1 MFVFR
6 FQRIQQRLREGQQAC
21 DLLFL
26 IALKSLKKSFEV
38 AFESKQGISDLEK
51 FCLELDEEERRKR
64 EKAQKKRDKKSKQKM
79 NRTNKKNEAEAAEA
93 AEAAVTTQ
101 EDITPEKE
109 GSCTAD
115 IKQKEAKP
123 KAATAKP
130 AAKDEEEPKPEK
142 VRKCTR
148 VPENL
153 DRPVS
158 LESMLKLVDLDR
170 TEEEDNEENFIPL
183 EDIKAFQARLPVVAR
198 QREELR
204 KTLRLRFNQ
213 LCVNGL

>member
-1 MFVFR
+1 M
-6 FQRIQQRLREGQQAC
+6 
-21 DLLFL
+21 
-26 IALKSLKKSFEV
+26 

-64 EKAQKKRDKKSKQKM
+64 EKAQKKREKKSKQKL
-79 NRTNKKNEAEAAEA
+79 NRTNKKNEAEAAS
-93 AEAAVTTQ
+93 TTQ
-101 EDITPEKE
+101 DITPEKE
-109 GSCTAD
+109 AD
-115 IKQKEAKP
+115 KPVDEAAPPVKP
-123 KAATAKP
+123 KAPCQAK
-130 AAKDEEEPKPEK
+130 AACQVKAACQAKAAVVK
-142 VRKCTR
+142 VETSSSPVAAQPIKVNSTTR
-148 VPENL
+148 VPGNV

-158 LESMLKLVDLDR
+158 LESMLKLVDMNMPED
-170 TEEEDNEENFIPL
+170 EDNEENFIPL

>member
-1 MFVFR
+1 M
-6 FQRIQQRLREGQQAC
+6 
-21 DLLFL
+21 
-26 IALKSLKKSFEV
+26 

-64 EKAQKKRDKKSKQKM
+64 EKAQKKREKKSKQKL
-79 NRTNKKNEAEAAEA
+79 NRTTKKNEAEAAS
-93 AEAAVTTQ
+93 TQ
-101 EDITPEKE
+101 DITPPEKE
-109 GSCTAD
+109 AD
-115 IKQKEAKP
+115 KPVDEAAPPVKP
-123 KAATAKP
+123 KVPCQAKAACQVKAACQAK
-130 AAKDEEEPKPEK
+130 AAVK
-142 VRKCTR
+142 VESSSPVAQPIKVNSTTR
-148 VPENL
+148 VPGNV

-158 LESMLKLVDLDR
+158 LESMLKLVDMNMPED
-170 TEEEDNEENFIPL
+170 EDNEENFIPL